1 MHAALAL
8 SLLVLAQNSAVAP
21 GRPGVQVKPIAP
33 QNQPFIDARG
43 RIIQLGDEAQPL
55 PTDAELARVDV
66 AADLVRLA
74 RQFDAETYAERA
86 SAREQ
91 ILARKPSPQELM
103 ALLLRRD
110 LTNDARH
117 ALVSILEQRILEAP
131 RGALGIRMDGP
142 FMRETGVRVTGLVPG
157 MPAERVLKVGDLIH
171 SVDGKQLLD
180 RSDLIRA
187 VQALPPG
194 LEVEL
199 AVRRTA
205 RDAEGKVLVG
215 DDGRERVEELRIK
228 LRLGSTD
235 DLDDRGDPQGGGVA
249 NAMTG
254 ARLGQIEEA
263 RRRFL
268 PIPTVVDFPDR
279 EKPAAREPANPDTL
293 RKQLAAL
300 QLTGADPDL
309 VRGIRERLDAVT
321 SRLGTAPDQATRAQI
336 EAALEAIATEI
347 RALR

>member
-8 SLLVLAQNSAVAP
+8 SLLVLAQNSAVQP
-21 GRPGVQVKPIAP
+21 GRPKIEAKPIAQ

-43 RIIQLGDEAQPL
+43 RIIQLGDESEPL
-55 PTDAELARVDV
+55 PTDADLARVEV
-66 AADLVRLA
+66 PAELVRLA
-74 RQFDAETYAERA
+74 RQFDADSYVERA

-110 LTNDARH
+110 ISNDARH
-117 ALVSILEQRILEAP
+117 GLVSILELRIMQAP

-157 MPAERVLKVGDLIH
+157 MPAERVLKVGDLVY
-171 SVDGKQLLD
+171 SVDGRQLLD

-205 RDAEGKVLVG
+205 RDAEGKVVMG
-215 DDGRERVEELRIK
+215 DDGRERVDELKIK

-235 DLDDRGDPQGGGVA
+235 DLDDRGDPQGGGVV

-268 PIPTVVDFPDR
+268 PTPTVVDFPER
-279 EKPAAREPANPDTL
+279 EKPAREPVNPDSL

-300 QLTGADPDL
+300 LLTGADAEL
-309 VRGIRERLDAVT
+309 VRGIRERLDSLA

-347 RALR
+347 RGLR